1 MESVVQS
8 NTNKKLDVQQGVL
21 APFRTQVGVV
31 LVVVVINEVLAHCLQ
46 SCVVNISEEF
56 ESSLQSSMEILRSW
70 SDESGES
77 GTENILIYSFCE
89 SYYIYT
95 LRLIDTT
102 KPKYTAHCITTQN
115 TEQRIHRE
123 QCIQR

>member
-46 SCVVNISEEF
+46 SCVVNVSEDF
-56 ESSLQSSMEILRSW
+56 ERSFKSSMEILRCW

-89 SYYIYT
+89 
-95 LRLIDTT
+95 
-102 KPKYTAHCITTQN
+102 AHYNI
-115 TEQRIHRE
+115 
-123 QCIQR
+123 